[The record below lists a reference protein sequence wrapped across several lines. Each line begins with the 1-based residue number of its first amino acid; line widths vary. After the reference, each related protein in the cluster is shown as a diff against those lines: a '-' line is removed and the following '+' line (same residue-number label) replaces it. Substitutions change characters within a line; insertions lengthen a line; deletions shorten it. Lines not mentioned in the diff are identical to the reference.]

1 MLVHWGYMAT
11 KLEKLKNVIG
21 VDSILNKIQD
31 LDILLETI
39 LSEARNVLNA
49 DAGSIY
55 IKEGDEL
62 AVTYAQND
70 TKAAELKPG
79 EKLVYSVFRIPIGTS
94 TMSGYAALTGE
105 IVSVRNVYDLPEGAP
120 YSYSDHYDKVSGY
133 HTVSTLCI
141 PLKTNMGDILGVLQL
156 INKKDSRGR
165 SIAFSKDDELVAGH
179 FATNATMA
187 LQRATMTRAILLRM
201 TKMSELRDPKET
213 GMHVNRVAGYAL
225 EVYERWADR
234 TGVPRHEIERTRDTL
249 RMAAMLHDVGKVAI
263 SDTILKKPGR
273 LTPEERVVME
283 SHAWHGARLFTD
295 RQSEFDEIA
304 QQVALNHH
312 EYWDGTGYP
321 GHIDLLTGE
330 PTRKGTDGK
339 ARGKKGKEIHIFGRI
354 VAIADVFDA
363 LSSNRVYK
371 KAWKKEDAIREIRN
385 SAGKQFDPE
394 LVEDFIGS
402 LPSIQIVADKFAE
415 GSSAPELP
423 IAGTNDEAAQPS
435 GNESE

>member
-1 MLVHWGYMAT
+1 MAT
-11 KLEKLKNVIG
+11 KIEKLKNVIG

-62 AVTYAQND
+62 AITYAQNN

-105 IVSVRNVYDLPEGAP
+105 IINVRNVYNLPEEAP

-133 HTVSTLCI
+133 RTVSTLCI

-213 GMHVNRVAGYAL
+213 GTHVNRVAGYAL
-225 EVYERWADR
+225 EIYERWADR
-234 TGVPRHEIERTRDTL
+234 NGIPRHEIDRTRDTL

-312 EYWDGTGYP
+312 EFWDGTGYP
-321 GHIDLLTGE
+321 GHIDVMTGE
-330 PTRKGTDGK
+330 PIKKGPDGK
-339 ARGKKGKEIHIFGRI
+339 ARGKKGKEIHVFGRI
-354 VAIADVFDA
+354 VAISDVYDA
-363 LSSNRVYK
+363 LCSNRVYK
-371 KAWKKEDAIREIRN
+371 KAWSKEDAVREIRN
-385 SAGKQFDPE
+385 SAGTQFDPD
-394 LVEDFIGS
+394 LVQDFIGA

-415 GSSAPELP
+415 GSSEPELSITGKNDGP
-423 IAGTNDEAAQPS
+423 VEQPESSSGT
-435 GNESE
+435 